1 MVEDEPDGDVQNA
14 GGGVVDEP
22 EGFEVEGVDS
32 VAPGRRARGGA
43 GGGGGTVQQRRWLDG
58 GDVLAVA
65 RTVASV
71 DFPPLAA
78 SPVDRLGFGGGK
90 Q

>member
-1 MVEDEPDGDVQNA
+1 MKNIPSMVEDEPDGDVQNA
-14 GGGVVDEP
+14 GGGVVDKP

-32 VAPGRRARGGA
+32 MAPGRRARGGA
-43 GGGGGTVQQRRWLDG
+43 DG

>member
-1 MVEDEPDGDVQNA
+1 MTQRDA
-14 GGGVVDEP
+14 GVVE
-22 EGFEVEGVDS
+22 
-32 VAPGRRARGGA
+32 GGA
-43 GGGGGTVQQRRWLDG
+43 GAGG

-78 SPVDRLGFGGGK
+78 SPVDRLGFGGGETVAAANLVN
-90 Q
+90 

>member
-1 MVEDEPDGDVQNA
+1 MKNTPSMVEDEPDGDVQNA

-22 EGFEVEGVDS
+22 ERFEI
-32 VAPGRRARGGA
+32 AALAAWRR
-43 GGGGGTVQQRRWLDG
+43 G

-71 DFPPLAA
+71 DFPQQQCPLTR
-78 SPVDRLGFGGGK
+78 SG
-90 Q
+90 

>member
-32 VAPGRRARGGA
+32 VATGS
-43 GGGGGTVQQRRWLDG
+43 RWWLP
-58 GDVLAVA
+58 
-65 RTVASV
+65 VASA
-71 DFPPLAA
+71 PP
-78 SPVDRLGFGGGK
+78 SRSD
-90 Q
+90 

>member
-22 EGFEVEGVDS
+22 ERFEI
-32 VAPGRRARGGA
+32 AALAAWRR
-43 GGGGGTVQQRRWLDG
+43 G
-58 GDVLAVA
+58 GDVLAVS

-71 DFPPLAA
+71 GFPPQQQPPL
-78 SPVDRLGFGGGK
+78 
-90 Q
+90 